1 MCLYAHVLFTKKQP
15 SVFIV
20 HSGIGARLGVK
31 YRVSNCSFVAETFGK
46 NKNNAQTNQT
56 DAQGQD
62 CCCFLKFQKDVYEPG
77 LTHLLQERCVFVLRN
92 MPVSLVIV
100 IALAA
105 LRLCE
110 LSVHIPVKQKTQQ
123 SIDGESVPTVPLQH
137 DKMPWTE

>member
-1 MCLYAHVLFTKKQP
+1 MLFTTKQP

-20 HSGIGARLGVK
+20 HSGIGARLRVK
-31 YRVSNCSFVAETFGK
+31 YRVSNCSFVPETFGK
-46 NKNNAQTNQT
+46 NKNNAKTNQT

-62 CCCFLKFQKDVYEPG
+62 CCCFLKFQKDAYEPG
-77 LTHLLQERCVFVLRN
+77 LTHLLQERGLFVLKN
-92 MPVSLVIV
+92 MPVFLVIV

-105 LRLCE
+105 LKLCE

-137 DKMPWTE
+137 DKEMPRTE